1 MVATFFCARGSRL
14 RNKQENNEKKRKRLK
29 KIAIQC
35 ILLELHNDLF
45 SISLNF
51 VKKKIIKKNLCR
63 KLINKNIFQR

>member
-14 RNKQENNEKKRKRLK
+14 RNKEENNYKKRKLLK
-29 KIAIQC
+29 KIEIQF

-51 VKKKIIKKNLCR
+51 VKKKIIKKIYAEN
-63 KLINKNIFQR
+63 

>member
-51 VKKKIIKKNLCR
+51 VKKKDN
-63 KLINKNIFQR
+63 